1 MPIFNSWAVAPPL
14 VNTTA
19 VLLPQHSSS
28 RGLLKSQN
36 SLMVRAHMLDQRRQ
50 HPQKTTQTLTGRS

>member
-1 MPIFNSWAVAPPL
+1 MHVFQQLGGRPPL